1 MKKLVLFLIVS
12 FAMSA
17 HAIAATIYVN
27 DGTFAPGDWCTAA
40 GNNTTG
46 NGTSSAPFATLN
58 FALSIAN
65 TSDVVRVDQGTY
77 NNENNVTVI
86 DANLTIE
93 GYSIASTVFQRTS
106 GTLNFLVIAANGV
119 IVRNLTVQNYNS
131 TSAALGKAI
140 TANNVSGVLIYNCAF
155 TGNSSGGGEP
165 ALYTSNTGSANTSLT
180 VRKCSFRNNI
190 GNYGGAISVTANTI
204 NTAASLTATIDSC
217 YFENNVKGSYYGG
230 AIVIEKG
237 VASAPSA
244 QAPNVT
250 ISNSTIGNLCAG
262 GGNRAQ
268 RGGALYTDDNSNVT
282 INNSCF
288 SNNTAEDVAGPDGG
302 GAIWSGECTLTL
314 NDCKFENNNA
324 NVTVAKYGGAIYA
337 NGGFNLNTLTINRCA
352 FIGNTSNR
360 GGGIYIDHCT
370 ALIKNAL
377 FYGNIGT
384 GFGGGIAAN
393 DANANVTIYNST
405 FSNNTTSGS
414 GRGGAIDG
422 NQFQSPM
429 HIKNCIV
436 YGNGTQKEIAGG
448 TNIQVRWSD
457 IGTNSIAGTD
467 YNSVTGNTTANPLFT
482 NSATNDYTL
491 SSTLSPAYNTGNTD
505 AGNAPTNDINSIN
518 RTTLEMGCYA
528 FGSAPVLRWSCANP
542 TNLASI
548 SGNTTAI
555 CPGGTV
561 TLTAAPSS
569 GYTYSWTS
577 APSGFTST
585 AQTIVVSP
593 TVTTVYQVNINNG
606 SCGVYGSAS
615 YTVTVNPVPS
625 TPAITANGPV
635 TFCSGD
641 SVTLTSS
648 AATSYLWSTGAT
660 SQSITVNTSGNY
672 SVTVSN
678 ASGCTAG
685 SAATTVTVNAN
696 PSTPVVTA
704 SGPVTFCTGGSVT
717 LSSSSAVNNLWNTGA
732 TTQNIVVSNSGTY
745 SVTVSNA
752 SGCTSASASTT
763 VTVNPNPS
771 VPVISAN
778 GPVTFCAG
786 DSVVLSSSSSTNNVW
801 STGDTTQTITVT
813 NSGNYFV
820 TVTNTFGCSAQSAS
834 TTVNVNAN
842 PSTPAITAG
851 GPVTFC
857 VGDSVVLSSSSAF
870 NNLWNTGDTTQSIVV
885 TNGGAY
891 SVTVTNVSGCSAG
904 SAAVIVTVNA
914 LPQVTVITASG
925 PLTFCAGDSVVLTS
939 SSATNNNW
947 NTGDTTQSI
956 TVTTSGSY
964 YVTVFNG
971 NGCQAQSATDSV
983 HVNSLPS
990 TPTLTLN
997 GPATFCAGDSV
1008 ILTSSA
1014 SVNNLWNT
1022 GDTTQSVTVFTSGT
1036 FNVIVSDS
1044 NGCIAAS
1051 ASTTVTVNALPLTPV
1066 ISTNGPTV
1074 FCAGDSVVLTS
1085 NTVFGNQWNTGDTTQ
1100 SITVYTSGTFSLYV
1114 VNGNNCV
1121 SGIATDSVTV
1131 NALPPAPT
1139 VTAQG
1144 PATFCLGDSVTL
1156 SSSSTVNNIW
1166 SNGAQTQTTTVYTSG
1181 TYTVMVTD
1189 TNGCSSTSSGVTV
1202 TANPLPGLPTIT
1214 VSGPTTI
1221 CQGGSV
1227 TLSSSY
1233 SNGNVWSTG
1242 STNDSIVVTTSGT
1255 YSVINTN
1262 TFGCSSAPA
1271 SITITIN
1278 PAPQVDI
1285 TSLVIDTA
1293 FCGLMTGSI
1302 NGIVITAG
1310 TAPYSY
1316 AWYDASGNATGNGN
1330 SSINNLS
1337 AGSYYLIVTDNNGCA
1352 DTTGNLVVPGTNGV
1366 QVVLTAT
1373 PTSGYAPLNV
1383 EFTATASQLVS
1394 QYAWDMGATSYSTTS
1409 DTTGFLYTAAGN
1421 YTVTVTVT
1429 DNNGCTDSATV
1440 TIVVDEEI
1448 TLEIPN
1454 VFTPNGDGT
1463 NDLFLINTTGID
1475 QMTVSIYDRWGVLI
1489 AVVEGVNA
1497 GWDGRAVNGLSA
1509 VDGTYYFVLDY
1520 VTYRGEAMNKSGFV
1534 TLLH

>member
-1 MKKLVLFLIVS
+1 MKKLVLFLIVTL
-12 FAMSA
+12 AMSA

-27 DGTFAPGDWCTAA
+27 DGTFSPGDWCTAA

-46 NGTSSAPFATLN
+46 NGTSSAPYATLN
-58 FALSIAN
+58 FALTIAN
-65 TSDVVRVDQGTY
+65 AGDIVRVDQGTY
-77 NNENNVTVI
+77 SNENNVTVN
-86 DANLTIE
+86 DANVTIE
-93 GYSIASTVFQRTS
+93 GFNIASTVFQRTS

-119 IVRNLTVQNYNS
+119 TVRNITVQNYNS
-131 TSAALGKAI
+131 SSAALGKAI
-140 TANNVSGVLIYNCAF
+140 TANNVSNVLIYNCAF

-165 ALYTSNTGSANTSLT
+165 AVYSSNTGSSSVSTT
-180 VRKCSFRNNI
+180 IRKCSFRNNT

-204 NTAASLTATIDSC
+204 NVGSAITSTIDSC

-268 RGGALYTDDNSNVT
+268 RGGALYTDDNSVVT

-288 SNNTAEDVAGPDGG
+288 SNNTAEDIAGPDGG

-324 NVTVAKYGGAIYA
+324 NVSTAKYGGAIYA

-377 FYGNIGT
+377 FYGNVGT

-393 DANANVTIYNST
+393 DANANVTVYNST
-405 FSNNTTSGS
+405 FSNNTTSGT

-448 TNIQVRWSD
+448 TNIQVRWS
-457 IGTNSIAGTD
+457 IVGTNSIAGTD
-467 YNSVTGNTTANPLFT
+467 YGNVTGNSTANPLFT

-505 AGNAPTNDINSIN
+505 GGNAPTNDINSIT

-528 FGSAPVLRWSCANP
+528 FGSAPVLRWACANP

-548 SGNTTAI
+548 AGNATAI
-555 CPGGTV
+555 CPGGSV

-577 APSGFTST
+577 TPSGFTST
-585 AQTIVVSP
+585 SQTVVVSP

-625 TPAITANGPV
+625 TPTITANGPV
-635 TFCSGD
+635 TFCAGD

-660 SQSITVNTSGNY
+660 SQSITVNTSGTY

-678 ASGCTAG
+678 TSGCTAG
-685 SAATTVTVNAN
+685 SAATTVTVNVN
-696 PSTPVVTA
+696 PTTPVVTA
-704 SGPVTFCTGGSVT
+704 SGPTTFCAGGSVT
-717 LSSSSAVNNLWNTGA
+717 LSSSSVTNNLWSTGA
-732 TTQNIVVSNSGTY
+732 TTQSILVSNSGTY

-752 SGCTSASASTT
+752 SGCTASSASTT

-771 VPVISAN
+771 IPTVTAN
-778 GPVTFCAG
+778 GPLTFCAG
-786 DSVVLSSSSSTNNVW
+786 DSVVLSSSSTTNNIW
-801 STGDTTQTITVT
+801 NTGDTTQAITVT
-813 NSGNYFV
+813 TSGNYFV
-820 TVTNTFGCSAQSAS
+820 TVTNNFGCSSQSAG

-842 PSTPAITAG
+842 PSVPVFTAS
-851 GPVTFC
+851 GPLTFC
-857 VGDSVVLSSSSAF
+857 IGDSVVLTSGSAF
-870 NNLWNTGDTTQSIVV
+870 NNLWNTGDTTQSITVYNSGTYTV
-885 TNGGAY
+885 TVINSSNCSSNSAPV
-891 SVTVTNVSGCSAG
+891 SVTA
-904 SAAVIVTVNA
+904 NA
-914 LPQVTVITASG
+914 LPQIPIVSASG
-925 PLTFCAGDSVVLTS
+925 PLTFCAGDSVILTS
-939 SSATNNNW
+939 SSVSNNNW

-956 TVTTSGSY
+956 TVTTSGNY
-964 YVTVFNG
+964 FVTVING
-971 NGCQAQSATDSV
+971 NGCQAQSATD
-983 HVNSLPS
+983 
-990 TPTLTLN
+990 
-997 GPATFCAGDSV
+997 
-1008 ILTSSA
+1008 
-1014 SVNNLWNT
+1014 
-1022 GDTTQSVTVFTSGT
+1022 
-1036 FNVIVSDS
+1036 
-1044 NGCIAAS
+1044 
-1051 ASTTVTVNALPLTPV
+1051 TVTVNALPNVPNVSLSGPAVFCFGDSVALTSSAQAYNVWSTGDTTQSITVYAGGNYFVTVTDLNGCSAASALTSVTVNALPATPV
-1066 ISTNGPTV
+1066 ISTNGPLV

-1085 NTVFGNQWNTGDTTQ
+1085 NIAFGNQWSNGDTTQ
-1100 SITVYTSGTFSLYV
+1100 SIIVYNSGNYSLFV
-1114 VNGNNCV
+1114 IDSNTCA
-1121 SGIATDSVTV
+1121 SGITSDSVTV
-1131 NALPPAPT
+1131 NALPPTPV

-1144 PATFCLGDSVTL
+1144 PTTFCLGDSVLLT
-1156 SSSSTVNNIW
+1156 SSSSTNNIW
-1166 SNGAQTQTTTVYTSG
+1166 SNGALTQTTTVYTSG

-1202 TANPLPGLPTIT
+1202 TANPLPGLPTIAA
-1214 VSGPTTI
+1214 SGPTTL

-1227 TLSSSY
+1227 TLTSSY
-1233 SNGNVWSTG
+1233 PTGNLWSNG
-1242 STNDSIVVTTSGT
+1242 STNASITVNTSGT
-1255 YSVINTN
+1255 YSVVNTN
-1262 TFGCSSAPA
+1262 SFGCSSAPA
-1271 SITITIN
+1271 SIVVTVN
-1278 PAPQVDI
+1278 PSPAVDI
-1285 TSLVIDTA
+1285 STLTIDTA
-1293 FCGLMTGSI
+1293 FCGLLTGSI
-1302 NGIVITAG
+1302 NGVNVNSG
-1310 TAPYSY
+1310 TAPYTYS
-1316 AWYDASGNATGNGN
+1316 WYDGSGNLVDTGTTALSNTGAGN
-1330 SSINNLS
+1330 
-1337 AGSYYLIVTDNNGCA
+1337 YYLIVTDNNGCA
-1352 DTTGNLVVPGTNGV
+1352 DTTGNLVVPGTTGV
-1366 QVVLTAT
+1366 QVILTAT
-1373 PTSGYAPLNV
+1373 PTSGYAPLDV
-1383 EFTATASQLVS
+1383 EFTATASQNVS
-1394 QYAWDMGATSYSTTS
+1394 QYTWDMGSTTYSTTT
-1409 DTTGFLYTAAGN
+1409 DTTGFIYTAAGN
-1421 YTVTVTVT
+1421 YTVTVIVT

-1448 TLEIPN
+1448 TIDVPN

-1463 NDLFLINTTGID
+1463 NDLFLINTTGVD
-1475 QMTVSIYDRWGVLI
+1475 QMIVSIYDRWGVLI

-1520 VTYRGEAMNKSGFV
+1520 VTYRGEAMNKTGFV

>member
-1 MKKLVLFLIVS
+1 MKKLVLFLIVTL
-12 FAMSA
+12 AMSA

-46 NGTSSAPFATLN
+46 NGTSSAPYATLN

-65 TSDVVRVDQGTY
+65 PSDIVRLDQGTY
-77 NNENNVTVI
+77 SNENNVTVN

-93 GYSIASTVFQRTS
+93 GFSIASTVFQRTS

-119 IVRNLTVQNYNS
+119 TVRNLTVQNYNS

-140 TANNVSGVLIYNCAF
+140 TANNVSNVVIYNCAF

-165 ALYTSNTGSANTSLT
+165 AVYTSNSGSANTSIT
-180 VRKCSFRNNI
+180 IRKCSFRNNI

-204 NTAASLTATIDSC
+204 NTSAAITATIDSC

-244 QAPNVT
+244 LAPNVT

-268 RGGALYTDDNSNVT
+268 RGGALYTDDNSVVT

-288 SNNTAEDVAGPDGG
+288 SNNTAEDIAGPDGG

-377 FYGNIGT
+377 FYGNVGT

-457 IGTNSIAGTD
+457 IGTSSIAGTD
-467 YNSVTGNTTANPLFT
+467 YSNVTGNTTANPLFT

-491 SSTLSPAYNTGNTD
+491 SSTLSPAYNTANTD

-542 TNLASI
+542 TNLASVT
-548 SGNTTAI
+548 GNATAI
-555 CPGGTV
+555 CPGGSV
-561 TLTAAPSS
+561 TLTASPSS

-577 APSGFTST
+577 SPAGFTST
-585 AQTIVVSP
+585 AQSVVVSP
-593 TVTTVYQVNINNG
+593 TVTTVYQVNISNG

-625 TPAITANGPV
+625 TPTITANGPL
-635 TFCSGD
+635 TFCAGN

-660 SQSITVNTSGNY
+660 TQAITVSTSGTY
-672 SVTVSN
+672 SLTVSN
-678 ASGCTAG
+678 VSGCTAG

-704 SGPVTFCTGGSVT
+704 SGPVTFCAGGSVT
-717 LSSSSAVNNLWNTGA
+717 
-732 TTQNIVVSNSGTY
+732 
-745 SVTVSNA
+745 
-752 SGCTSASASTT
+752 
-763 VTVNPNPS
+763 
-771 VPVISAN
+771 
-778 GPVTFCAG
+778 
-786 DSVVLSSSSSTNNVW
+786 
-801 STGDTTQTITVT
+801 
-813 NSGNYFV
+813 
-820 TVTNTFGCSAQSAS
+820 
-834 TTVNVNAN
+834 
-842 PSTPAITAG
+842 
-851 GPVTFC
+851 
-857 VGDSVVLSSSSAF
+857 LSSSSAF

-885 TNGGAY
+885 TTGGTY
-891 SVTVTNVSGCSAG
+891 IVTVTNASNCSSN
-904 SAAVIVTVNA
+904 SAPVNVTVNA
-914 LPQVTVITASG
+914 LPQVPVITTSG

-939 SSATNNNW
+939 SSNSNNIW

-956 TVTTSGSY
+956 TVTASGNY

-971 NGCQAQSATDSV
+971 NGCQAQSASDSV
-983 HVNSLPS
+983 TVNSLPN
-990 TPTLTLN
+990 TPTVSLN
-997 GPATFCAGDSV
+997 GPSVFCAGDSV
-1008 ILTSSA
+1008 ILTSS
-1014 SVNNLWNT
+1014 STFNNLWNT
-1022 GDTTQSVTVFTSGT
+1022 GDTTQSITVFATGT

-1044 NGCIAAS
+1044 NGCNAVS
-1051 ASTTVTVNALPLTPV
+1051 ASTAITENALPLTPI

-1074 FCAGDSVVLTS
+1074 FCAGDSIVLTS
-1085 NTVFGNQWNTGDTTQ
+1085 NAAFGNQWSTGDTTQ
-1100 SITVYTSGTFSLYV
+1100 SITVSISGTFSLFV
-1114 VNGNNCV
+1114 VDANNCA
-1121 SGIATDSVTV
+1121 SGVTSDSVLV
-1131 NALPPAPT
+1131 NALPPAPL

-1144 PATFCLGDSVTL
+1144 PTTFCLGDSVVL
-1156 SSSSTVNNIW
+1156 SSSSAVNNIW
-1166 SNGAQTQTTTVYTSG
+1166 SNGAQTQTTTIYTSG

-1214 VSGPTTI
+1214 VSGPTTL

-1233 SNGNVWSTG
+1233 PNGNVWSTG
-1242 STNDSIVVTTSGT
+1242 STNDSIVVTASGT

-1262 TFGCSSAPA
+1262 SFGCSSAPA
-1271 SITITIN
+1271 SITVTFN
-1278 PAPQVDI
+1278 PAPQIDV

-1293 FCGLMTGSI
+1293 YCGLFTGGI
-1302 NGIVITAG
+1302 NGIVITTG
-1310 TAPYSY
+1310 TAPYTY
-1316 AWYDASGNATGNGN
+1316 AWYDAGGNPTGNGN
-1330 SSINNLS
+1330 SSLNNLS

-1352 DTTGNLVVPGTNGV
+1352 DTTGSLVVPGTSGV
-1366 QVVLTAT
+1366 QVNLTAT
-1373 PTSGYAPLNV
+1373 PTSGYAPLDV
-1383 EFTATASQLVS
+1383 EFTATASQNVS
-1394 QYAWDMGATSYSTTS
+1394 QYSWEMGSVNYTTTTDTTS
-1409 DTTGFLYTAAGN
+1409 FLYTSAGN
-1421 YTVTVTVT
+1421 YNVTVTVT

-1448 TLEIPN
+1448 TIDIPN
-1454 VFTPNGDGT
+1454 VFTPNGDET

-1475 QMTVSIYDRWGVLI
+1475 KMTVSIYDRWGVLI

-1497 GWDGRAVNGLSA
+1497 GWDGRAVNGMSA

-1520 VTYRGEAMNKSGFV
+1520 VTYRGEAMNKTGFV